1 MKWYPFAT
9 RWLKSS
15 QHRESL
21 QSILLDLTF
30 LSDAGYR
37 NTENKKKFFFGAV
50 NDKEFELESIDRE
63 KKLAGFITGEVLGV
77 EDEMYIRL
85 HVGCFKHRR
94 IYILLLLF
102 TLCGMGLFIQGL
114 MQNLPEQSKTYL
126 FAMGGML
133 FLLLA
138 YLFVISWQF
147 SKQLQYT
154 VDFFRGM
161 YDAEVVEEND
171 IPSVFL
177 L

>member
-9 RWLKSS
+9 RWLKAA
-15 QHRESL
+15 QNREAL
-21 QSILLDLTF
+21 HAVLLDVTF
-30 LSDAGYR
+30 LSDAGFK

-50 NDKEFELESIDRE
+50 SEREFVLESIDKD
-63 KKLAGFITGEVLGV
+63 KKLSGFITGEVLGV
-77 EDEMYIRL
+77 EEETYIRL
-85 HVGCFKHRR
+85 QFGAFKHQR

-102 TLCGMGLFIQGL
+102 TLFGVGLFIQGL
-114 MQNLPEQSKTYL
+114 IKVMPEQANTYL
-126 FAMGGML
+126 LAMGGVV

-138 YLFVISWQF
+138 YVFFVSWRF
-147 SKQLQYT
+147 SKQLRYS

>member
-9 RWLKSS
+9 RWLKAA
-15 QHRESL
+15 QNREAL
-21 QSILLDLTF
+21 HAVLLDVTF
-30 LSDAGYR
+30 LSDAGFK

-50 NDKEFELESIDRE
+50 SESEFVLESIDKD
-63 KKLAGFITGEVLGV
+63 KKLSGFITGEVLGV
-77 EDEMYIRL
+77 EEETYIRL
-85 HVGCFKHRR
+85 QFGAFKHQR

-102 TLCGMGLFIQGL
+102 TLFGVGLFIQGL
-114 MQNLPEQSKTYL
+114 IKVMPEQANTYL
-126 FAMGGML
+126 LAMGGVV

-138 YLFVISWQF
+138 YVFFVSWRF
-147 SKQLQYT
+147 SKQLRYS

>member
-9 RWLKSS
+9 RWLKTS

-21 QSILLDLTF
+21 HSILLDVTF
-30 LSDAGYR
+30 LSDVGYR

-50 NDKEFELESIDRE
+50 NDKEFELESIDKE
-63 KKLAGFITGEVLGV
+63 KKLAGFVTGEVLGI
-77 EDEMYIRL
+77 EDEMYVRL
-85 HVGCFKHRR
+85 DVGSFKHQR
-94 IYILLLLF
+94 IYVLLILF
-102 TLCGMGLFIQGL
+102 TLFGVGLFIQGFL
-114 MQNLPEQSKTYL
+114 QILPDQSKTYL
-126 FAMGGML
+126 LAMGGVI

-138 YLFVISWQF
+138 YLFMISWKF
-147 SKQLQYT
+147 SKQLRYT

-161 YDAEVVEEND
+161 YDAEVIEKKD